1 MIGLGYG
8 SFPPVTFPE
17 AVLWI
22 VAMVFMAG

>member
-8 SFPPVTFPE
+8 SYPPETYPE

-22 VAMVFMAG
+22 VAMICLAG